1 MKNNEVIYKNKSEII
16 EKLNKEKK
24 KMKIESENL
33 ANKLK
38 ATKK

>member
-1 MKNNEVIYKNKSEII
+1 MKNNEVIYKNKFEII